1 MNAVYGAAGPQGA
14 FNQNQYAS
22 QMNMNQPQMQQQGIV
37 YQSKSK
43 YWADQQSQQ
52 EFTML
57 MTQRMQQILGNNRFD
72 QNVNQICAAIN
83 AQSDECLKAAKKP
96 NYKYISHTLIIPND
110 SPYNMGDSKH
120 WSLKT
125 DVCMQVN
132 VRSMYMTAILE
143 AYCSAM

>member
-1 MNAVYGAAGPQGA
+1 
-14 FNQNQYAS
+14 
-22 QMNMNQPQMQQQGIV
+22 MNMYQQQQHPQQQQAVV

-43 YWADQQSQQ
+43 HWSDQQSQQ
-52 EFTML
+52 EFTMF
-57 MTQRMQQILGNNRFD
+57 MTQRMQGILGNNRFD

-83 AQSDECLKAAKKP
+83 ASSDECLKAAKKP

-110 SPYNMGDSKH
+110 SPHNMGDSKH